1 MRLYDPNLSLAAM
14 KGHTTVKT
22 TGLQITRKRRRA
34 LSRRG
39 FSIIELLVA
48 IIIIGVLVAVLIPVV
63 SSRTEQARIAR
74 VNSDLQ
80 AIADAMERVEN
91 DTGYMVRLFALN
103 DVLQGDGVGYKR
115 DPRVAPIDKAD
126 GITDYGNSI
135 TQPYLQF
142 DGGSQNG
149 LFIDP
154 RTSEYALNTTRDDVL
169 SRFVA
174 NESSYDGSLAWNG
187 PYVNW
192 QKDKNIYTGD
202 TVALRDGVPDDPWG
216 NNYLLFLPIK
226 AINGS
231 DQGGLVL
238 EPQGTIVP
246 TTVRQTGNQFFQ
258 GGPFATDVFDRPT
271 IVSLGPN
278 GLPGNGAG
286 GSGEGTFGGGDDYAR
301 TFGR

>member
-1 MRLYDPNLSLAAM
+1 MTRLSDPNTSQAAM

-34 LSRRG
+34 SARRG

-63 SSRTEQARIAR
+63 SSRTEQARVAR
-74 VNSDLQ
+74 VNADLQ
-80 AIADAMERVEN
+80 AMADAMERVEN
-91 DTGYMVRLFALN
+91 DTGYLVRLFALN

-115 DPRVAPIDKAD
+115 DPRVAPVDRAD
-126 GITDYGNSI
+126 GITDYRQTV

-142 DGGSQNG
+142 DGSTNG

-154 RTSEYALNTTRDDVL
+154 RTSDYALNTTRNDVID
-169 SRFVA
+169 RFIA

-192 QKDKNIYTGD
+192 QKDRNLYSGD
-202 TVALRDGVPDDPWG
+202 TTPLRDGIPDDPWG
-216 NNYLLFLPIK
+216 NNYLLFLPTK
-226 AINGS
+226 SVSGS
-231 DQGGLVL
+231 TQGGLVL
-238 EPQGTIVP
+238 EPSGLIVA

-258 GGPFATDVFDRPT
+258 GGGFATDVFDRPT
-271 IVSLGPN
+271 IVSIGPN
-278 GLPGNGAG
+278 GVPGNGAG
-286 GSGEGTFGGGDDYAR
+286 GTGEGTFGGGDDFVR